1 MNPDVSV
8 APEIAQLMQPPPP
21 AAAGPGRTAAGPGP
35 AAAGSGLT
43 VGELARQL
51 RLITGAPQQWW
62 RLVRFDAERP
72 VRVDIPTGGSSAA
85 WLSILP
91 PGAGDTEDCAC
102 HVATVVAGELTEHAI
117 GPAPLLPGR
126 VRVHGGNRPHR
137 AVNRSDGYT
146 VSIHLSGWPGQ

>member
-8 APEIAQLMQPPPP
+8 APEIAQLMEPPPP
-21 AAAGPGRTAAGPGP
+21 AAAGPAP
-35 AAAGSGLT
+35 T

-72 VRVDIPTGGSSAA
+72 VRVDIPTRGSYPA

-102 HVATVVAGELTEHAI
+102 HVATVVAGELTEHPA
-117 GPAPLLPGR
+117 GPPLLPGR

-137 AVNRSDGYT
+137 AVNSSDGYT
-146 VSIHLSGWPGQ
+146 VSIHLSGRPGD

>member
-8 APEIAQLMQPPPP
+8 APEIAQLMEPPSP
-21 AAAGPGRTAAGPGP
+21 AAAGP
-35 AAAGSGLT
+35 GLT

-72 VRVDIPTGGSSAA
+72 VRVDILTGGSFAA

-91 PGAGDTEDCAC
+91 PGTGDTEDCAC
-102 HVATVVAGELTEHAI
+102 HVATVVAGELTEPAT

-137 AVNRSDGYT
+137 AVNHSDGYT
-146 VSIHLSGWPGQ
+146 VSIHLSGWPGP